1 VRAGSKSQR
10 DVRQELRAL
19 RTETDQEMAK
29 VLSADQQAKY
39 EEMRREERR
48 DGRGGGRQGGG
59 RQADSGG
66 PQ

>member
-1 VRAGSKSQR
+1 
-10 DVRQELRAL
+10 
-19 RTETDQEMAK
+19 MAR

-48 DGRGGGRQGGG
+48 GGWRGGG